1 VPSEL
6 SPESRLV
13 RLLTLAIVVGIVNGM
28 SRVAL
33 PLYAAAVGG
42 QPWQVG
48 LVGGLG
54 YAGVLLLSLPIGAW
68 IERHGGQL
76 LFTRGVVVAAAL
88 NLLLPQLHRPWLV
101 VLGAG
106 VLGLVLPFR
115 TVPAQTEFLALLPS
129 LSAAKAGWNR
139 AAHTMGLFFVGP
151 ALAAALIAGF
161 GFPPVFQLAAVGLL
175 LSFLLGRRA
184 LSGRPLAS
192 AAPVAESFRVRL
204 RAQFA
209 LLASQP
215 DIRRTMAI
223 DALTQMTVA
232 YFVVFTLVLAVRHF
246 GMPLQAAAGLIT
258 LQGALFVATLFF
270 AGAWMS
276 RRHEERHYLLAFTL
290 LLLQG
295 LLFGSGIGPAALWV
309 GSALMGLG
317 VGLQSLTSTAR
328 FAALMQRHGRGRVGG
343 LNAVAPMA
351 GGLVGTLG
359 GGLLSQ
365 RWGTEA
371 GFRLLALV
379 FAGMVAL
386 QVWRMARE
394 RGRVADGG

>member
-1 VPSEL
+1 MQPEL
-6 SPESRLV
+6 PPDSRLQ
-13 RLLTLAIVVGIVNGM
+13 RLLALAVVVGIVNGM

-33 PLYAAAVGG
+33 PLYVAAVGG
-42 QPWQVG
+42 QAWQVG

-68 IERHGGQL
+68 IDRHGGRL
-76 LFTRGVVVAAAL
+76 LFSRGVVLAAGL
-88 NLLLPQLHRPWLV
+88 NLLLPQLERPGLV

-139 AAHTMGLFFVGP
+139 AAHTLGLFFVGP
-151 ALAAALIAGF
+151 ALAAALIAGLGF
-161 GFPPVFQLAAVGLL
+161 GPVFQLAAVGLL

-184 LSGRPLAS
+184 LSGRPPAPASLAH
-192 AAPVAESFRVRL
+192 ESFRLRL

-209 LLASQP
+209 LLAAQP
-215 DIRRTMAI
+215 EMRRTMAI

-232 YFVVFTLVLAVRHF
+232 YFVVFTLVLAVRQF

-258 LQGALFVATLFF
+258 LQGAVFVATLFG
-270 AGAWMS
+270 AGAWMT
-276 RRHEERHYLLAFTL
+276 RRHEDRHYLLAFVL
-290 LLLQG
+290 LLAQA
-295 LLFGSGIGPAALWV
+295 LLFGSGIGPLALWP
-309 GSALMGLG
+309 GAALMGLG

-328 FAALMQRHGRGRVGG
+328 FAALMQQHGRGRVGG

-359 GGLLSQ
+359 GGLFSQ
-365 RWGTEA
+365 HWGVEA
-371 GFRLLALV
+371 GFRLLAVLLTGLV
-379 FAGMVAL
+379 LA
-386 QVWRMARE
+386 QVWRLL
-394 RGRVADGG
+394 RGRRDATES